1 VGLAKFRQAGLEGV
15 RAEPYVVANA
25 WLPGEESGEVVAPA
39 RSPLRVAA
47 LPFVAGTGPRGIEA
61 EVVDAG
67 RGDEPGFAAAGGK
80 IRGRWILV
88 HTEPMQTLADL
99 FGDYMA
105 TPPAFDA
112 ARKGGAA
119 GILWMS
125 MHTHRMLS
133 RHPVRLDDTIDPLP
147 GAMIDRESALRIA
160 RQLARGI
167 AVRVKIVTT
176 PRVVR
181 NAPAENVVAEVRGS
195 EKPDEVVVLGA
206 HLDSWDLGRG
216 ALDNGCNAALVVD
229 AARQIAAAARLRRPR
244 RTLRFVLYTGEE
256 VGLIGSFAEVR
267 AGREVLDRIA
277 AMVTFDIGTG
287 RTTGFS
293 TGGRPDIAAA
303 ADAALAPAA
312 SLGPFTQTN
321 DAFLGTD
328 NYDFLVEGVPT
339 FVANQDGAPYTPD
352 YHAESDTFDKVDVRE
367 LKADTAIAAVF
378 VWDLADAAARPGPRQ
393 SHAEIEALAKA
404 TGLDQQMKVFG
415 LWYDFVAGRRGRK

>member
-1 VGLAKFRQAGLEGV
+1 
-15 RAEPYVVANA
+15 
-25 WLPGEESGEVVAPA
+25 
-39 RSPLRVAA
+39 
-47 LPFVAGTGPRGIEA
+47 
-61 EVVDAG
+61 
-67 RGDEPGFAAAGGK
+67 
-80 IRGRWILV
+80 
-88 HTEPMQTLADL
+88 
-99 FGDYMA
+99 
-105 TPPAFDA
+105 
-112 ARKGGAA
+112 
-119 GILWMS
+119 
-125 MHTHRMLS
+125 
-133 RHPVRLDDTIDPLP
+133 
-147 GAMIDRESALRIA
+147 
-160 RQLARGI
+160 
-167 AVRVKIVTT
+167 
-176 PRVVR
+176 
-181 NAPAENVVAEVRGS
+181 
-195 EKPDEVVVLGA
+195 
-206 HLDSWDLGRG
+206 
-216 ALDNGCNAALVVD
+216 
-229 AARQIAAAARLRRPR
+229 
-244 RTLRFVLYTGEE
+244 
-256 VGLIGSFAEVR
+256 VR
-267 AGREVLDRIA
+267 AGREALDRIA

-415 LWYDFVAGRRGRK
+415 FWDDFVAGRRGRQP